1 MKGRRPQDI
10 TPGAMNRVPSAPPW
24 LSKEAKAE
32 WRRVT
37 PILVKER
44 RTLTEADLSTLAAYC
59 VAVGQLQEASLILAT
74 DGLTFKTEAGIPK
87 PHPAAKLRTD
97 AMTQIRQLGVELGL
111 TPVSRSRPAM
121 REEAKDED
129 GGLELG

>member
-1 MKGRRPQDI
+1 MKGRRPQDV

-32 WRRVT
+32 WRRVA
-37 PILVKER
+37 PILVMER
-44 RTLTEADLSTLAAYC
+44 RTLTEGDLSTLAAYC
-59 VAVGQLQEASLILAT
+59 LAVGQLQESSRILASE
-74 DGLTFKTEAGIPK
+74 GLTFKTEAGIPK

-111 TPVSRSRPAM
+111 TPVSRSRPAL
-121 REEAKDED
+121 REEADSEE
-129 GGLELG
+129 GIELG